1 MNLTALEIFGRVV
14 YFALGAVVTYGL
26 FVSAILSV

>member
-1 MNLTALEIFGRVV
+1 MNLSALDIAGRVV

-26 FVSAILSV
+26 VVVGIL